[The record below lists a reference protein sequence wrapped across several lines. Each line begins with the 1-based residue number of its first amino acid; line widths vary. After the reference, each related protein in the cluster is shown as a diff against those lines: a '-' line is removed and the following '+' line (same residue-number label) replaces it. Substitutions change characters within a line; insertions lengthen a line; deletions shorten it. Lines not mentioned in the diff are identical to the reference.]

1 LDTFRRGVF
10 SIMIPQKAV
19 YGMGKHGHRGNMA
32 STVSRRH
39 LLALGMGALATCPAA
54 AQSDFPSRPIRLIV
68 PYPPGG
74 PTDVMARLVSQF
86 LSESLGQQI
95 FVDNR
100 PGAGSTLGG
109 KMAATADPDGGTLLL
124 GTPATLAI
132 GPALYKSI
140 EYNPNS
146 FVPVAMLAT
155 FPFVMIAGP
164 KAPVTNIAE
173 VLAYAKANPG
183 KLSLGTPNGAPPHM
197 LAVWFKNLTATDI
210 LLVPYKGAAG
220 GVTDLIG
227 GQIDLG
233 IEPLSVVRA
242 HLGDGSV
249 RALATTTAERLPE
262 IPDVP
267 TMIESG
273 IAGFVASS
281 WSGILA
287 PPGTP
292 RPIVDKLNSAVNAI
306 LGSAEMRGKLK
317 SLGAQGKPGTPEN
330 FTAFIAADL
339 PKWTA
344 MAKLSGVSAE

>member
-1 LDTFRRGVF
+1 VAYRTIGRR
-10 SIMIPQKAV
+10 
-19 YGMGKHGHRGNMA
+19 R
-32 STVSRRH
+32 
-39 LLALGMGALATCPAA
+39 LLAAALAAVCARPAA
-54 AQSDFPSRPIRLIV
+54 AQSDYPSRPIRVIV

-74 PTDVMARLVSQF
+74 PTDVMARLIGQS
-86 LSESLGQQI
+86 LSGLLGQQV

-109 KMAATADPDGGTLLL
+109 KMAATADPDGSTLLL

-132 GPALYKSI
+132 GPALYKAI
-140 EYNPNS
+140 EYDPAA

-164 KAPVTNIAE
+164 KAPVTNVAE

-183 KLSLGTPNGAPPHM
+183 KLSMGIPNGAPPHM
-197 LAVWFKNLTATDI
+197 LAVWFKSLTRTDI
-210 LLVPYKGAAG
+210 LLVPYKGAASG
-220 GVTDLIG
+220 IVDLIG

-233 IEPLSVVRA
+233 IEPLSVVRP

-267 TMIESG
+267 TLIESG
-273 IAGFVASS
+273 VAGFVASS

-292 RPIVDKLNSAVNAI
+292 RPIVDKLNGAVNAS
-306 LGSAEMRGKLK
+306 LASAEMQAKLK
-317 SLGAQGKPGTPEN
+317 TLGAQGKPGTPEN
-330 FTAFIAADL
+330 FAAFIAAEL

-344 MAKLSGVSAE
+344 MTKLSGANAE

>member
-1 LDTFRRGVF
+1 MIVANHNIGRR
-10 SIMIPQKAV
+10 Q
-19 YGMGKHGHRGNMA
+19 
-32 STVSRRH
+32 
-39 LLALGMGALATCPAA
+39 LLATALAGLCARSAA

-86 LSESLGQQI
+86 LSGSLGQQV

-109 KMAATADPDGGTLLL
+109 KLAATADPDGSTLLL

-140 EYNPNS
+140 EYDPNS

-164 KAPVTNIAE
+164 KAPVKNIAD
-173 VLAYAKANPG
+173 VLVYAKANPG
-183 KLSLGTPNGAPPHM
+183 KLSLGIPNGAPPHM
-197 LAVWFKNLTATDI
+197 LAAWFKTLTATDI
-210 LLVPYKGAAG
+210 LIVPYKGAAG

-249 RALATTTAERLPE
+249 RALATTTAARLPE

-273 IAGFVASS
+273 VAGFVASS
-281 WSGILA
+281 WTGILA

-292 RPIVDKLNSAVNAI
+292 RPVVDKLNSAVNAI
-306 LGSAEMRGKLK
+306 LVSAEMQARLK
-317 SLGAQGKPGTPEN
+317 SMGAEGKPGSPEN